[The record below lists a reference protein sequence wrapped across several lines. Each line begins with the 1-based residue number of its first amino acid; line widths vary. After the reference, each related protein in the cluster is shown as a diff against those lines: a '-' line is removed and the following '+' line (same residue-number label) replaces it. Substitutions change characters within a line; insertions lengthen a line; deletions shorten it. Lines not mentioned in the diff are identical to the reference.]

1 MKPAPSTT
9 ALINPLDVVPMRP
22 RQIMVLVAALLLAA
36 LDGYDALSMAFVA
49 PALAREWHLTK
60 DVVGVLLASSLAG
73 MAIGAIALSPAADHF
88 GRKKVILA
96 ALSIL
101 IFGTALSGLATSVP
115 FLAAAR
121 VLTGAG
127 IGVMVSMTTL
137 ISAEFTNIRR
147 RSLAVAGVATLGF
160 PLGGVAGGLGAAA
173 ILKGATWHWVFF
185 TGSFCGLALFVLVVL
200 ALPESPAFIIARRM
214 PDALAKANRV
224 LFGLG
229 QPAMTELPLAPDRTQ
244 SRYGS
249 LFKPDMR
256 RIVFPLMATAI
267 LIATSSYYILN
278 WLPQMVVDA
287 GFTPAQGSL
296 VSALSGV
303 VGLLGGI
310 GFAAFASR
318 FPPTRVAAI
327 AMTGAAIAL
336 VAVGLVPP
344 VIPLFVASAGILGFC
359 LAGTTGMLYS
369 IMADAFPPALRASG
383 IGLVMGAARIA
394 SAGGPAL
401 AGLMFA
407 HGMTRAGV
415 SVIFAVGPLIAAV
428 LIGTLRLRSPHPGP
442 ALDVG
447 QTGA

>member
-1 MKPAPSTT
+1 MKPSPPTMAMS
-9 ALINPLDVVPMRP
+9 NPLDHAPMRV
-22 RQIMVLVAALLLAA
+22 RQIMVLVTAVLLAA

-49 PALAREWHLTK
+49 PALAREWHVAK
-60 DVVGVLLASSLAG
+60 DVIGVLLASSLAG
-73 MAIGAIALSPAADHF
+73 MAIGAIALSPAADIF
-88 GRKKVILA
+88 GRKKVVLG
-96 ALSIL
+96 ALLIL
-101 IFGTALSGLATSVP
+101 ILGTALSGLATSVP
-115 FLAAAR
+115 LLAGAR
-121 VLTGAG
+121 VLTGTG

-147 RSLAVAGVATLGF
+147 RSLAVAAVATLGF
-160 PLGGVAGGLGAAA
+160 PLGGVTGGLAASA
-173 ILKGATWHWVFF
+173 ILKNATWHWVFF
-185 TGSFCGLALFVLVVL
+185 TGSICGAVLFLVAAL
-200 ALPESPAFIIARRM
+200 ALPESPAFLIARRV

-229 QPAMTELPLAPDRTQ
+229 QPAMAELPPAADRRQ
-244 SRYGS
+244 SRYRL
-249 LFKPDMR
+249 LFASEMR
-256 RIVFPLMATAI
+256 PVVLRLMATAI

-303 VGLLGGI
+303 IGLLGGI

-327 AMTGAAIAL
+327 AMTGAALAL

-369 IMADAFPPALRASG
+369 IMADAFPAAMRASG

-401 AGLMFA
+401 AGVMFA

-415 SVIFAVGPLIAAV
+415 SLIFAIGPIVAAI
-428 LIGTLRLRSPHPGP
+428 LIGTFRHRSSHPDLR
-442 ALDVG
+442 
-447 QTGA
+447 

>member
-1 MKPAPSTT
+1 MKPAPSTN
-9 ALINPLDVVPMRP
+9 ALINPLDLVPMRP
-22 RQIMVLVAALLLAA
+22 RQIMVLAAALLLAA

-49 PALAREWHLTK
+49 PALALEWHLTK
-60 DVVGVLLASSLAG
+60 DVIGVLLASSLAG
-73 MAIGAIALSPAADHF
+73 MAIGAIVLSPAADHF
-88 GRKKVILA
+88 GRKRVILA
-96 ALSIL
+96 ALTIL
-101 IFGTALSGLATSVP
+101 IVGTALSGLATSVP
-115 FLAAAR
+115 LLAAAR

-173 ILKGATWHWVFF
+173 ILKNATWHWVFF
-185 TGSFCGLALFVLVVL
+185 IGSFCGLALFVLVAL
-200 ALPESPAFIIARRM
+200 ALPESPAFIIARRL

-229 QPAMTELPLAPDRTQ
+229 QPAMTELPIAPDRAQ

-249 LFKPDMR
+249 LFEADLR

-336 VAVGLVPP
+336 IAVGLVPP

-442 ALDVG
+442 SLDAG